1 MYPFALKVVMR
12 IACVDITAVD
22 RLKLERFLDDA
33 FRECRRSVG
42 HMVVARF
49 FPASKEEVVV
59 NAAPDVVI
67 IGSAFSPDDALI
79 LSRDL
84 STAHPGVPVFVF
96 LEVSEFTVRNI
107 KRFEPYVKEVFSIT
121 DPSSRFVYSLTTL
134 SEKKKA
140 GKRGMVVAVQGV
152 KGGVGATT
160 LTGAFAHA
168 AHALGKSV
176 AIVDLSQ
183 KGELCQYF
191 LCDQWH
197 SSEYTALL
205 SDKVLP
211 EPEHLHKILV
221 TAKNGI
227 TILPPPSGHGEVRE
241 FWLRDI
247 SRFEIPLAIIDL
259 LQERFDVVLV
269 DFSHAEGIFPFAV
282 ECRADVRLFVSAN
295 EPGSVHLLTS
305 RVNEFE
311 MSNEGV
317 SRFIIN
323 KINPR
328 GLTNEDVLDF
338 ISWSPRFSEEM
349 LYPEEIPY
357 DAKGGLWIGTGNS
370 FYTEGSSKV
379 RTFFE
384 NLTRSA
390 LGLEEIKKKTIRI
403 PFANTLRT
411 IGHKASKKDI
421 DFLKKERLPYFDSDL
436 RQGKE
441 SPENPVSTSTAGDD
455 EVYPRLNNPLVSLG
469 EDKKSREKIDTNNT
483 RVVYEPPRLRANE

>member
-1 MYPFALKVVMR
+1 MR
-12 IACVDITAVD
+12 IACVDTSAVD

-49 FPASKEEVVV
+49 FPASKEEIIV
-59 NAAPDVVI
+59 NSAPDVVI

-79 LSRDL
+79 LARDL
-84 STAHPGVPVFVF
+84 SSIHSDIPVFIF
-96 LEVSEFTVRNI
+96 LEASEFTIRNI
-107 KRFEPYVKEVFSIT
+107 KRFEPYVKEVFSLT
-121 DPSSRFVYSLTTL
+121 DPSSRFVYSLTAL
-134 SEKKKA
+134 SDKEKA

-152 KGGVGATT
+152 KGGVGATSV
-160 LTGAFAHA
+160 TGAFAHA
-168 AHALGKSV
+168 AHAIGKSV

-183 KGELCQYF
+183 RGEVCQYF

-197 SSEYTALL
+197 SSEYTSLL

-211 EPEHLHKILV
+211 EPEHLQKILV

-227 TILPPPSGHGEVRE
+227 TIMPPPYGYGEVRE
-241 FWLRDI
+241 LWLRDVT
-247 SRFEIPLAIIDL
+247 RFEIPLALLDL

-305 RVNEFE
+305 RVDEFE

-317 SRFIIN
+317 TRFIIN

-328 GLTNEDVLDF
+328 GLTNEDILDF

-349 LYPEEIPY
+349 LYPEEVPY

-370 FYTEGSSKV
+370 FYTEGSAKV

-390 LGLEEIKKKTIRI
+390 LGLDEPRKKSRRI
-403 PFANTLRT
+403 PFANTFKA
-411 IGHKASKKDI
+411 IGHVASKKQI
-421 DFLKKERLPYFDSDL
+421 GLQMKERLPYFEAELTRRMDRNGSPVLPHQDGSKDIMHSSVTQKVVLAGEKSSKNISD
-436 RQGKE
+436 
-441 SPENPVSTSTAGDD
+441 
-455 EVYPRLNNPLVSLG
+455 
-469 EDKKSREKIDTNNT
+469 EKNAQ
-483 RVVYEPPRLRANE
+483 VVYEPPRLRANE